1 MTGQELR
8 AKFLQYFK
16 DRQHTVVS
24 SYPLVPKNDPTLLFT
39 NAGMVQFKNVF
50 LGDEKRDYNR
60 AVSVQK
66 CIRAGGK
73 HNDLE
78 MVGRTARHHT
88 FFEMLGNF
96 SFGDYFKT
104 EAIQYGWEF
113 LTDVIGLPRDRLYIS
128 VFNEDDDAF
137 NIWANEMKMPR
148 ERISRMGEKDNFW
161 AMGPTG
167 PCGPCSEIF
176 IDQGKALG
184 CGKSSCAVGCDCDR
198 YLEIWNLV
206 FMQYDRDASGKL
218 TPLPKPS
225 IDTGMG
231 LERLA
236 AVVQGRTTNY
246 DTDLMM
252 TIINESAKITGR
264 EYGKDDEV
272 NVSLRVLTD
281 HARASTFL
289 IGDGVIPSNEG
300 RGYVL
305 RKIMRR
311 ALRHGKLLGQKN
323 PFFHKITSK
332 VIEDFKGAY
341 PDLTGNSDFIQRVVL
356 NEEESFSNTLH
367 FGTQRLEEILEKV
380 QKEKLTSIPGEEI
393 FKLYDTYGFPTDLV
407 EETAKDTGLE
417 MDMAGYEKAMQE
429 QKVKA
434 SASWKGSGEKEVAP
448 FYKEFAQNSPPTE
461 FDGYKSTEGEA
472 TVLAILK
479 DGTKVD
485 SAQKG
490 DSIEILLDRT
500 PFYGESGGQVGDS
513 GNAFNDGVQIE
524 FLDATKPLP
533 GLIVHKGKVTEGAIA
548 TGGSLTLQIDK
559 AIRQDTA
566 LNHSATHLLHA
577 ALKEVLGEH
586 IKQAGSLVAPDRLRF
601 DYTHFSPLTEKERGR
616 IESLVNEKIRKNIQ
630 VSTNEME
637 IEDALKEGA
646 MALFGEKYGDRVRV
660 VSVPGFSKELCGG
673 THVSATGDIGLFR
686 IVSEGG
692 IASGVRRIEA
702 VTGNTAYEKVHSE
715 YESLAAIR
723 SILKAPTNEE
733 LAKVKKL
740 LEKNRELEKEI
751 TSLKEKMISGSDSSG
766 EDDIQKIGDAS
777 LLIKNLE
784 NTDAKTLRT
793 YIDNAKNKLK
803 SGIVV
808 AGSVADKKVAM
819 AAGVTQDLTHRFH
832 AGNII
837 KEIATIVGGSG
848 GGRPDMAQAGGTHT
862 DKLDEALKR
871 AEEIIKATPE

>member
-8 AKFLQYFK
+8 NKFLQYFK
-16 DRQHTVVS
+16 DRQHAVVG
-24 SYPLVPKNDPTLLFT
+24 SYPLVPKNDPSLLFT
-39 NAGMVQFKNVF
+39 NAGMVQFKDVF
-50 LGDEKRDYNR
+50 LGDEKREYTR
-60 AVSVQK
+60 AVTVQK
-66 CIRAGGK
+66 CVRAGGK

-78 MVGRTARHHT
+78 MVGRTSRHHT

-96 SFGDYFKT
+96 SFGDYFKK

-113 LTDVIGLPRDRLYIS
+113 LTEVIGLPRDRLYIS
-128 VFNEDDDAF
+128 VFQDDDEAF
-137 NIWANEMKMPR
+137 NIWANNMKMPR
-148 ERISRMGEKDNFW
+148 ERIFRMDEKDNFW

-176 IDQGKALG
+176 IDQGKNMG

-206 FMQYDRDASGKL
+206 FMQFDRDTSGKL

-252 TIINESAKITGR
+252 SIINESAKITGCI
-264 EYGKDDEV
+264 YGKDDEV

-341 PDLTGNSDFIQRVVL
+341 PDLTSNSDFIKRVVL
-356 NEEESFSNTLH
+356 NEEESFGSTLN
-367 FGTQRLEEILEKV
+367 FGTQRLEEILQKV
-380 QKEKLTSIPGEEI
+380 QKEKLSSIPGEEI

-407 EETAKDTGLE
+407 EETAKDAGLK

-429 QKVKA
+429 QKSKA
-434 SASWKGSGEKEVAP
+434 MASWKGSGEKEVAP
-448 FYKEFAQNSPPTE
+448 FYKEFAQSSVPTKFE
-461 FDGYKSTEGEA
+461 GYISNEENA
-472 TVLAILK
+472 TILAILREE
-479 DGTKVD
+479 TKIET
-485 SAQKG
+485 ANQG
-490 DSIEILLDRT
+490 DDIELLVDRT

-513 GNAFNDGVQIE
+513 GTAFNDNVQLELLNAI
-524 FLDATKPLP
+524 KPLP
-533 GLIVHKGKVTEGAIA
+533 GLIVHKAKILNGSIK
-548 TGGSLTLQIDK
+548 TGDSLTLRIDK
-559 AIRQDTA
+559 FNRKNTA

-601 DYTHFSPLTEKERGR
+601 DYTHFSPLTEKERHKT
-616 IESLVNEKIRKNIQ
+616 ESLVNEKIRDNIQ
-630 VSTNEME
+630 VSTKEME
-637 IEDALKEGA
+637 IEEALKEGA

-702 VTGNTAYEKVHSE
+702 VTGAAAYHKVNSE
-715 YESLAAIR
+715 HESLSTIR
-723 SILKAPTNEE
+723 SVLKAPANEE
-733 LAKVKKL
+733 LSKVKKL

-751 TSLKEKMISGSDSSG
+751 LLLKEKIVSGKDSSE
-766 EDDIQKIGDAS
+766 EDDIQKMGGIS
-777 LLIKNLE
+777 FLIKNLDG
-784 NTDAKTLRT
+784 TDAKTLRT

-808 AGSVADKKVAM
+808 AGSVADGKVAM
-819 AAGVTQDLTHRFH
+819 AAGVTKDLTKKFH
-832 AGNII
+832 AGDII
-837 KEIATIVGGSG
+837 KEIAVIVGGSG

-862 DKLDEALKR
+862 DKLDEALKK
-871 AEEIIKATPE
+871 AEEIIKSGC

>member
-8 AKFLQYFK
+8 NKFLQYFK
-16 DRQHTVVS
+16 DRQHSVVG
-24 SYPLVPKNDPTLLFT
+24 SYPLVPKNDPSLLFT
-39 NAGMVQFKNVF
+39 NAGMVQFKDVF
-50 LGDEKRDYNR
+50 LGDEKREYTR
-60 AVSVQK
+60 AVTVQK
-66 CIRAGGK
+66 CVRAGGK

-78 MVGRTARHHT
+78 MVGRTSRHHT

-96 SFGDYFKT
+96 SFGDYFKK

-113 LTDVIGLPRDRLYIS
+113 LTEVIGLPRDRLYIS
-128 VFNEDDDAF
+128 VFQDDDEAF
-137 NIWANEMKMPR
+137 NIWANDMKMPR
-148 ERISRMGEKDNFW
+148 ERIFRMDEKDNFW

-176 IDQGKALG
+176 IDQGKNMG

-206 FMQYDRDASGKL
+206 FMQFDRDNSGKL

-252 TIINESAKITGR
+252 SIINESAKITGCI
-264 EYGKDDEV
+264 YGKDDEV
-272 NVSLRVLTD
+272 NGSLRVLTD

-341 PDLTGNSDFIQRVVL
+341 PDLTSNSDFIKRVVL
-356 NEEESFSNTLH
+356 NEEESFGSTLN
-367 FGTQRLEEILEKV
+367 FGTQRLEEILQKV
-380 QKEKLTSIPGEEI
+380 QKEKLSSIPGEEI

-407 EETAKDTGLE
+407 EETAKDAGLK

-429 QKVKA
+429 QKSKA
-434 SASWKGSGEKEVAP
+434 MASWKGSGEKEVAP
-448 FYKEFAQNSPPTE
+448 FYKEFAQSSVPTKFE
-461 FDGYKSTEGEA
+461 GYISNEENA
-472 TVLAILK
+472 TILAILREE
-479 DGTKVD
+479 TKIET
-485 SAQKG
+485 ANQG
-490 DSIEILLDRT
+490 DDIELLVDRT

-513 GNAFNDGVQIE
+513 GTAFNDNVQLELLNAI
-524 FLDATKPLP
+524 KPLP
-533 GLIVHKGKVTEGAIA
+533 GLIVHKAKILNGSIK
-548 TGGSLTLQIDK
+548 TGDSLTLRIDK
-559 AIRQDTA
+559 FNRKNTA

-601 DYTHFSPLTEKERGR
+601 DYTHFSPLTEKERHKT
-616 IESLVNEKIRKNIQ
+616 ESLVNEKIRDNIQ
-630 VSTNEME
+630 VSTKEME
-637 IEDALKEGA
+637 IEEALKEGA

-702 VTGNTAYEKVHSE
+702 VTGAAAYHKVNSE
-715 YESLAAIR
+715 HESLSAIR
-723 SILKAPTNEE
+723 SVLKASVNEE
-733 LAKVKKL
+733 LSKVKKL

-751 TSLKEKMISGSDSSG
+751 LLLKEKIMSGKGSSG
-766 EDDIQKIGDAS
+766 EDDIQKMGDIS
-777 LLIKNLE
+777 FLIKNLDG
-784 NTDAKTLRT
+784 TDAKTLRT

-808 AGSVADKKVAM
+808 AGSVADGKVAM
-819 AAGVTQDLTHRFH
+819 AAGVTKDLTKKFH
-832 AGNII
+832 AGDII
-837 KEIATIVGGSG
+837 KEIAVIVGGSG

-862 DKLDEALKR
+862 DKLDEALKK
-871 AEEIIKATPE
+871 AEEIIKAGC

>member
-8 AKFLQYFK
+8 NKFLQYFK
-16 DRQHTVVS
+16 DRQHTVVT

-39 NAGMVQFKNVF
+39 NAGMVQFKDVF
-50 LGDEKRDYNR
+50 LGDEKREYAR
-60 AVSVQK
+60 AATVQK
-66 CIRAGGK
+66 CVRAGGK

-96 SFGDYFKT
+96 SFGDYFKK

-113 LTDVIGLPRDRLYIS
+113 LTEVIGLPRDRLYIS
-128 VFNEDDDAF
+128 VFQDDDEAF
-137 NIWANEMKMPR
+137 NIWANDMKMPR
-148 ERISRMGEKDNFW
+148 ERIYRMDEKDNFW

-176 IDQGKALG
+176 IDQGKNMG

-206 FMQYDRDASGKL
+206 FMQFDRDASGKL

-252 TIINESAKITGR
+252 SIINESAKITGCV
-264 EYGKDDEV
+264 YGKDDEV

-341 PDLTGNSDFIQRVVL
+341 PDLTSNSDFIKRVVL
-356 NEEESFSNTLH
+356 NEEESFGSTLN
-367 FGTQRLEEILEKV
+367 FGTQRLEENLQKV
-380 QKEKLTSIPGEEI
+380 RKEKLSSIPGEEI

-407 EETAKDTGLE
+407 EETAKDAGLE

-429 QKVKA
+429 QKTKA
-434 SASWKGSGEKEVAP
+434 MASWKGSGEKEVAP
-448 FYKEFAQNSPPTE
+448 FYKEFSQSSPPTE
-461 FDGYKSTEGEA
+461 FEGYISSEGNA
-472 TVLAILK
+472 TILAILK
-479 DGTKVD
+479 EETKIET
-485 SAQKG
+485 ANQG
-490 DSIEILLDRT
+490 DDIELLVDRT

-513 GNAFNDGVQIE
+513 GTAFNDNVQLELLNAI
-524 FLDATKPLP
+524 KPLP
-533 GLIVHKGKVTEGAIA
+533 GLIVHKAKILNGSIK
-548 TGGSLTLQIDK
+548 TGDSLTLRIDK
-559 AIRQDTA
+559 FNRKNTA

-601 DYTHFSPLTEKERGR
+601 DYTHFSPLTEKERHKT
-616 IESLVNEKIRKNIQ
+616 ESLVNEKIRDNIQ
-630 VSTNEME
+630 VSTKEME
-637 IEDALKEGA
+637 IEEALKEGA
-646 MALFGEKYGDRVRV
+646 MALFGEKYGERVRV

-702 VTGNTAYEKVHSE
+702 VTGAFANDKVNSE
-715 YESLAAIR
+715 HESLSAIR
-723 SILKAPTNEE
+723 SVLKAPTNEE
-733 LAKVKKL
+733 LPKVKKL

-751 TSLKEKMISGSDSSG
+751 LLLKEKIVSGKNSSE
-766 EDDIQKIGDAS
+766 EDDIQKIGDIS
-777 LLIKNLE
+777 FLIKNLDG
-784 NTDAKTLRT
+784 TDAKTLRT

-803 SGIVV
+803 SGIIVV
-808 AGSVADKKVAM
+808 GSVADGKVAM
-819 AAGVTQDLTHRFH
+819 AAGVTKDLTKKFH
-832 AGNII
+832 AGDII
-837 KEIATIVGGSG
+837 KEIAVIVGGSG

-862 DKLDEALKR
+862 DKLDEALKK
-871 AEEIIKATPE
+871 AEEIIKAGC

>member
-8 AKFLQYFK
+8 NKFIQYFK
-16 DRQHTVVS
+16 DRDHSVVS

-39 NAGMVQFKNVF
+39 NAGMVQFKDVF
-50 LGDEKRDYNR
+50 LGDENRDYKR

-66 CIRAGGK
+66 CVRAGGK

-96 SFGDYFKT
+96 SFGDYFKK

-113 LTDVIGLPRDRLYIS
+113 LTEVIGLPRDRLYIS
-128 VFNEDDDAF
+128 VFQDDDDAF
-137 NIWANEMKMPR
+137 NIWANDMKMPR

-176 IDQGKALG
+176 IDQGKTIG
-184 CGKSSCAVGCDCDR
+184 CGKPTCAVGCDCDR

-252 TIINESAKITGR
+252 SIINESAKITGR
-264 EYGKDDEV
+264 EYGKDDET

-281 HARASTFL
+281 HARATTFL
-289 IGDGVIPSNEG
+289 ISDGVIPSNEG

-332 VIEDFKGAY
+332 VIEDFKGPY
-341 PDLTGNSDFIQRVVL
+341 PDLTGNTDFIQRVVL
-356 NEEESFSNTLH
+356 NEEESFGNTLH
-367 FGTQRLEEILEKV
+367 FGTQRLEEILQKV
-380 QKEKLTSIPGEEI
+380 RKEKLSSIPGEEI

-407 EETAKDTGLE
+407 EETAKDAGLI
-417 MDMAGYEKAMQE
+417 MDMAGYDKAMQE
-429 QKVKA
+429 QKTKA
-434 SASWKGSGEKEVAP
+434 TASWKGSGEKEVP
-448 FYKEFAQNSPPTE
+448 QFYKEFSQNSPPTE
-461 FDGYKSTEGEA
+461 FDGYSSTEGEA
-472 TVLAILK
+472 KVLAILK
-479 DGTKVD
+479 DGQKID
-485 SAQKG
+485 SAKKG
-490 DSIEILLDRT
+490 ENVELLVDRT

-513 GNAFNDGVQIE
+513 GTAFNANVQIE
-524 FLDATKPLP
+524 FADTTKPLP
-533 GLIVHKGKVTEGAIA
+533 GLIAHKAEIINGSIS
-548 TGGSLTLQIDK
+548 TGDSLTMRVDNS
-559 AIRQDTA
+559 IRKSTA

-586 IKQAGSLVAPDRLRF
+586 IKQAGSLVASDRLRF
-601 DYTHFSPLTEKERGR
+601 DYTHFSPLTEKERRR
-616 IESLVNEKIRKNIQ
+616 IESLVNEKIRDNIQ
-630 VSTNEME
+630 VSTKEME

-646 MALFGEKYGDRVRV
+646 MALFGEKYGDKVRV
-660 VSVPGFSKELCGG
+660 VTVPGFSKELCGG

-702 VTGNTAYEKVHSE
+702 VTGSTAYDKVHSE
-715 YESLAAIR
+715 YETLAAIR
-723 SILKAPTNEE
+723 SALKAPTDEE
-733 LAKVKKL
+733 LSKIKKL
-740 LEKNRELEKEI
+740 LEKNRDLEREVA
-751 TSLKEKMISGSDSSG
+751 TLKEKMISGDKSSDN
-766 EDDIQKIGDAS
+766 DDIQKLGNVSI
-777 LLIKNLE
+777 LIKNLDE
-784 NTDAKTLRT
+784 TDSKTLRT

-808 AGSVADKKVAM
+808 AGSVSDGKVAM
-819 AAGVTQDLTHRFH
+819 AAGVTKDLTDRFH

-837 KEIATIVGGSG
+837 KEIAVIVGGSG

-871 AEEIIKATPE
+871 AEEIIKASA

>member
-8 AKFLQYFK
+8 NKFLQYFK
-16 DRQHTVVS
+16 DRQHAVVG
-24 SYPLVPKNDPTLLFT
+24 SYPLVPKNDPSLLFT
-39 NAGMVQFKNVF
+39 NAGMVQFKDVF
-50 LGDEKRDYNR
+50 LGDEKREYTR
-60 AVSVQK
+60 AVTVQK
-66 CIRAGGK
+66 CVRAGGK

-78 MVGRTARHHT
+78 MVGRTSRHHT

-96 SFGDYFKT
+96 SFGDYFKK

-113 LTDVIGLPRDRLYIS
+113 LTEVIGLPRDRLYIS
-128 VFNEDDDAF
+128 VFQDDDEAF
-137 NIWANEMKMPR
+137 NIWANNMKMPR
-148 ERISRMGEKDNFW
+148 ERIFRMDEKDNFW

-176 IDQGKALG
+176 IDQGKNMG

-206 FMQYDRDASGKL
+206 FMQFDRDTSGKL

-252 TIINESAKITGR
+252 SIINESAKITGCV
-264 EYGKDDEV
+264 YGKDDEV

-341 PDLTGNSDFIQRVVL
+341 PDLTSNSDFIKRVVL
-356 NEEESFSNTLH
+356 NEEESFGSTLN
-367 FGTQRLEEILEKV
+367 FGTQRLEEILQKV
-380 QKEKLTSIPGEEI
+380 QKEKLPSIPGEEI

-407 EETAKDTGLE
+407 EETAKDAGLK

-429 QKVKA
+429 QKSKA
-434 SASWKGSGEKEVAP
+434 MASWKGSGEKEVAP
-448 FYKEFAQNSPPTE
+448 FYKEFAQSSVPTKFE
-461 FDGYKSTEGEA
+461 GYISNEENA
-472 TVLAILK
+472 TILAILREE
-479 DGTKVD
+479 TKIET
-485 SAQKG
+485 ANQG
-490 DSIEILLDRT
+490 DDIELLVDRT

-513 GNAFNDGVQIE
+513 GTAFNDNVRLELLNAI
-524 FLDATKPLP
+524 KPLP
-533 GLIVHKGKVTEGAIA
+533 GLIVHKAKILNGSIK
-548 TGGSLTLQIDK
+548 TGDSLTLRIDK
-559 AIRQDTA
+559 FNRKNTA

-601 DYTHFSPLTEKERGR
+601 DYTHFSPLTEKERHKT
-616 IESLVNEKIRKNIQ
+616 ESLVNEKIRDNIQ
-630 VSTNEME
+630 VSTKEME
-637 IEDALKEGA
+637 IEEALKEGA
-646 MALFGEKYGDRVRV
+646 MALFGEKYGDQVRV

-702 VTGNTAYEKVHSE
+702 VTGAAAYHKVNSE
-715 YESLAAIR
+715 HESLSTIR
-723 SILKAPTNEE
+723 SVLKAPANEE
-733 LAKVKKL
+733 LSKVKKL

-751 TSLKEKMISGSDSSG
+751 LLLKEKIVSGKDSSE
-766 EDDIQKIGDAS
+766 EDDIQKMGGIS
-777 LLIKNLE
+777 FLIKNLDG
-784 NTDAKTLRT
+784 TDAKTLRT

-808 AGSVADKKVAM
+808 AGSVADGKVAM
-819 AAGVTQDLTHRFH
+819 AAGVTKDLTKKFH
-832 AGNII
+832 AGDII
-837 KEIATIVGGSG
+837 KEIAVIVGGSG

-862 DKLDEALKR
+862 DKLDEALKK
-871 AEEIIKATPE
+871 AEEIIKAGC

>member
-8 AKFLQYFK
+8 NKFIQYFK
-16 DRQHTVVS
+16 DRQHAVIS

-39 NAGMVQFKNVF
+39 NAGMVQFKDVF

-60 AVSVQK
+60 AVTVQK
-66 CIRAGGK
+66 CVRAGGK

-96 SFGDYFKT
+96 SFGDYFKK

-113 LTDVIGLPRDRLYIS
+113 LTEVIGLPRDRLFIS
-128 VFNEDDDAF
+128 VFQDDDDAF
-137 NIWANEMKMPR
+137 NIWANDMKMPR
-148 ERISRMGEKDNFW
+148 ERIYRMDEKDNFW

-176 IDQGKALG
+176 IDQGKAIG
-184 CGKSSCAVGCDCDR
+184 CGKPTCEVGCDCDR

-206 FMQYDRDASGKL
+206 FMQYDRDTSGKL
-218 TPLPKPS
+218 APLPKPS

-252 TIINESAKITGR
+252 SIINESAKITGR
-264 EYGKDDEV
+264 EYGINDEV

-281 HARASTFL
+281 HARAATFL

-323 PFFHKITSK
+323 PFFHKITNK
-332 VIEDFKGAY
+332 VIEDFKDAY
-341 PDLTGNSDFIQRVVL
+341 PELTGNSDFIQRVVL
-356 NEEESFSNTLH
+356 NEEESFGNTLH
-367 FGTQRLEEILEKV
+367 FGTQRLEEILQKV
-380 QKEKLTSIPGEEI
+380 QKENLTSIPGEEI

-407 EETAKDTGLE
+407 EETAKDAGLG

-429 QKVKA
+429 QKTKA
-434 SASWKGSGEKEVAP
+434 MASWKGSGEKEVAS
-448 FYKEFAQNSPPTE
+448 FYKEFSQKSPATG
-461 FDGYKSTEGEA
+461 FDGYESTEGQA
-472 TVLAILK
+472 KILAILK
-479 DGTKVD
+479 DGTKLD
-485 SAQKG
+485 SAKAG
-490 DSIEILLDRT
+490 DNIELLVDRT

-513 GNAFNDGVQIE
+513 GNAFNEKVQME
-524 FLDATKPLP
+524 LQDATKPLP
-533 GLIVHKGKVTEGAIA
+533 GLIVHKAKITNGSIA
-548 TGGSLTLQIDK
+548 TGDSLTMRIDK
-559 AIRQDTA
+559 STRNDTA

-577 ALKEVLGEH
+577 ALKEVLGDH

-601 DYTHFSPLTEKERGR
+601 DYTHFSPLIEKERGK
-616 IESLVNEKIRKNIQ
+616 IEALVNKKIRENIS
-630 VSTNEME
+630 VSTKEME

-646 MALFGEKYGDRVRV
+646 MALFGEKYGDQVRV
-660 VSVPGFSKELCGG
+660 VTVPGFSMELCGG

-702 VTGNTAYEKVHSE
+702 VTGQTAYEKVHSE
-715 YESLAAIR
+715 YGTLAAIR
-723 SILKAPTNEE
+723 SLLKAPSDEE
-733 LAKVKKL
+733 ISKIKKL
-740 LEKNRELEKEI
+740 LDKNRELEKEI
-751 TSLKEKMISGSDSSG
+751 SQLKEKMISGNESSDN
-766 EDDIQKIGDAS
+766 DNIQKLGDVS
-777 LLIKNLE
+777 LLIKNLDE
-784 NTDAKTLRT
+784 TDAKTLRT

-808 AGSVADKKVAM
+808 AGSVTDGKVAM
-819 AAGVTQDLTHRFH
+819 AAGVTKDLTDKFH

-837 KEIATIVGGSG
+837 KEIAVIVGGSG
-848 GGRPDMAQAGGTHT
+848 GGRPDMAQAGGTYT
-862 DKLDEALKR
+862 DKLDDALKK
-871 AEEIIKATPE
+871 AEEIIKATA

>member
-8 AKFLQYFK
+8 NKFLQYFK
-16 DRQHTVVS
+16 DRQHAVVG
-24 SYPLVPKNDPTLLFT
+24 SYPLVPKNDPSLLFT
-39 NAGMVQFKNVF
+39 NAGMVQFKDVF
-50 LGDEKRDYNR
+50 LGDEKREYTR
-60 AVSVQK
+60 AVTVQK
-66 CIRAGGK
+66 CVRAGGK

-78 MVGRTARHHT
+78 MVGRTSRHHT

-96 SFGDYFKT
+96 SFGDYFKK

-113 LTDVIGLPRDRLYIS
+113 LTEVIGLPRDRLYIS
-128 VFNEDDDAF
+128 VFQDDDEAF
-137 NIWANEMKMPR
+137 NIWANNMKMPR
-148 ERISRMGEKDNFW
+148 ERIFRMDEKDNFW

-176 IDQGKALG
+176 IDQGKNMG

-206 FMQYDRDASGKL
+206 FMQFDRDTSGKL

-252 TIINESAKITGR
+252 SIINESAKITGCV
-264 EYGKDDEV
+264 YGKDDEV

-341 PDLTGNSDFIQRVVL
+341 PDLTSNSDFIKRVVL
-356 NEEESFSNTLH
+356 NEEESFGSTLN
-367 FGTQRLEEILEKV
+367 FGTQRLEEILQKV
-380 QKEKLTSIPGEEI
+380 QKEKLSSIPGEEI

-407 EETAKDTGLE
+407 EETAKDAGLE

-429 QKVKA
+429 QKSKA
-434 SASWKGSGEKEVAP
+434 MASWKGSGEKEVAP
-448 FYKEFAQNSPPTE
+448 FYKEFAQSSVPTKFE
-461 FDGYKSTEGEA
+461 GYISNEENA
-472 TVLAILK
+472 TILAILREE
-479 DGTKVD
+479 TKIET
-485 SAQKG
+485 ANQG
-490 DSIEILLDRT
+490 DDIELLVDRT

-513 GNAFNDGVQIE
+513 GTAFNDNVQLELLNAI
-524 FLDATKPLP
+524 KPLP
-533 GLIVHKGKVTEGAIA
+533 GLIVHKAKILNGSIK
-548 TGGSLTLQIDK
+548 TGDSLTLRIDK
-559 AIRQDTA
+559 FNRKNTA

-601 DYTHFSPLTEKERGR
+601 DYTHFSPLTEKERHKT
-616 IESLVNEKIRKNIQ
+616 ESLVNEKIRDNIQ
-630 VSTNEME
+630 VSTKEME
-637 IEDALKEGA
+637 IEEALKEGA
-646 MALFGEKYGDRVRV
+646 MALFGEKYGDQVRV

-702 VTGNTAYEKVHSE
+702 VTGAAAYHKVNSE
-715 YESLAAIR
+715 HESLSTIR
-723 SILKAPTNEE
+723 SVLKAPANEE
-733 LAKVKKL
+733 LSKVKKL

-751 TSLKEKMISGSDSSG
+751 LLLKEKIVSGKDSSE
-766 EDDIQKIGDAS
+766 EDDIQKMGGIS
-777 LLIKNLE
+777 FLIKNLDG
-784 NTDAKTLRT
+784 TDAKTLRT

-808 AGSVADKKVAM
+808 AGSVADGKVAM
-819 AAGVTQDLTHRFH
+819 AAGVTKDLTKKFH
-832 AGNII
+832 AGDII
-837 KEIATIVGGSG
+837 KEIAVIVGGSG

-862 DKLDEALKR
+862 DKLDEALKK
-871 AEEIIKATPE
+871 AEEIIKAGC